1 MNETKLTR
9 FVESYSFSNKIIKR
23 VSGEELQE
31 SLRSCPSKLRES
43 LSETPNEGFWLPI
56 SFYEKKNGN
65 GRIYGKAL
73 WENVIHNQKGI
84 WKGSPML
91 EDHPAGDSDGNPRDI
106 CGVWLDCKMDK
117 PDKDGIG
124 LVWGLLVPSGRLGED
139 LKDHLKKGLK
149 IGTSSS
155 GFGQLLYDGETVDP
169 DTYQI
174 ERLADFVLNPS
185 QNTWATWEEDTN
197 SVVDRSIKES
207 NEDTRNIM
215 NENKIKENTMKDS
228 KLAKLEEKKFRRDM
242 ESFLES
248 ADNIKDPQERLEE
261 FKEIKS
267 YLEDGACPDLRE
279 KIEKKIAEEE
289 ASIRGAIKDSVIF
302 KEKFGIESAD
312 DLAEKLTHLSEDTK
326 VIEEESQQWK
336 SISEK
341 LQEKYTEVKK
351 ELEKRPSETYV
362 SALKDNN
369 RKMAEQIISQNKKAY
384 DVVKKLSEACAD
396 LQKSVEDFKKE
407 VEDLEAEKADLNE
420 RITYLENT
428 KALAEKADKMNM
440 KSYMDLQEAYTES
453 KKQREELIKV
463 AEAQKEKIS
472 KYRER
477 LSTYREK
484 TKKANSINR
493 ELREDLEASEKSLLK
508 VKKQKAIKENNAR
521 VENMSPVE
529 LYYEELYEEYG
540 RDILPFKE
548 KILSSP
554 SLIDAK
560 NTFYSKV
567 LQNMRE
573 SKDIDTY
580 RVPEALS
587 ITPKQRQRAMG
598 FSNVD
603 TSDSIDRLPEGWI

>member
-1 MNETKLTR
+1 MSDIKLTR

-65 GRIYGKAL
+65 GRIYGRDL
-73 WENVIHNQKGI
+73 WENVINNQKGI

-91 EDHPAGDSDGNPRDI
+91 EDHPSGDSDGNPRDI

-117 PDKDGIG
+117 PDRDGIG

-155 GFGQLLYDGETVDP
+155 GFGQLLYDGVTVDP
-169 DTYQI
+169 ESYQI

-185 QNTWATWEEDTN
+185 QNTWATWEEDTH

-207 NEDTRNIM
+207 NEEIKNTM

-248 ADNIKDPQERLEE
+248 ANNIKDPQERLEE

-279 KIEKKIAEEE
+279 KIEKKIADEET
-289 ASIRGAIKDSVIF
+289 SIREALKDSVIF

-341 LQEKYTEVKK
+341 LQEKYTEIKK
-351 ELEKRPSETYV
+351 ELDNRPTEGYV
-362 SALKDNN
+362 NALKDNN
-369 RKMAEQIISQNKKAY
+369 RKMSEQIASQNKKAY
-384 DVVKKLSEACAD
+384 DIVKKLSEACAD
-396 LQKSVEDFKKE
+396 LQKSVEDLKKE
-407 VEDLEAEKADLNE
+407 VEDLNTEKEGLNE
-420 RITYLENT
+420 KISQLEKT
-428 KALAEKADKMNM
+428 KEFAEKADKMNM
-440 KSYMDLQEAYTES
+440 KSYMDLQEAYNES

-463 AEAQKEKIS
+463 AESQKTRIS

-477 LSTYREK
+477 LSKYRESN
-484 TKKANSINR
+484 KKNEKISE
-493 ELREDLEASEKSLLK
+493 ELRENLEASERALLRS
-508 VKKQKAIKENNAR
+508 KKQKVIRENNER
-521 VENMSPVE
+521 INNMSPVE
-529 LYYEELYEEYG
+529 LYYESLYEEYG
-540 RDILPFKE
+540 EDIAPFKK
-548 KILSSP
+548 KILASQN
-554 SLIDAK
+554 LTEAK
-560 NTFYSKV
+560 KVFFSKV
-567 LQNMRE
+567 LQNMKE
-573 SKDIDTY
+573 SQDIDKY
-580 RVPEALS
+580 RIPESLS
-587 ITPKQRQRAMG
+587 ITPEQRQKAMG
-598 FSNVD
+598 FSNVNTPD
-603 TSDSIDRLPEGWI
+603 IIDRKPAGWV